1 MRFIVTGLVLG
12 VLVFSFGPFS
22 FTHAALE
29 QPLSEYPLT
38 QDPPVWKGQ
47 VEFKWKSTGAPFY
60 KHSIDLPN
68 GEQKTVVTSSAYYRT
83 SDLEL
88 GEDYRWRI
96 SSCNDRDGTDCGQPS
111 ATQVFS
117 IVPAPPG
124 VTGGLI
130 PCGRQYDDALTTINE
145 SEPCGFSHIF
155 LLLKNVLDFVL
166 WRLGLLIIA
175 LMALATAAVT
185 YFSFGSPNIILWVK
199 STWRSVIVGY
209 LIALFAWLIVNVI
222 LNVLGFEVRLFGTW
236 WQLPF

>member
-1 MRFIVTGLVLG
+1 MRFLLIVLFSG
-12 VLVFSFGPFS
+12 VL
-22 FTHAALE
+22 L
-29 QPLSEYPLT
+29 LSPGLTLSAPDTPDLVYPT
-38 QDPPVWKGQ
+38 EKDSPIWKGK
-47 VEFKWKSTGAPFY
+47 VEFTWKSTGAPFY

-68 GEQKTVVTSSAYYRT
+68 GEQKTVVTSSTSYRT
-83 SDLEL
+83 SNLEL
-88 GEDYRWRI
+88 GEDYRWRV

-130 PCGRQYDDALTTINE
+130 PCGRQYDDPLTTTVE
-145 SEPCGFSHIF
+145 STPCGFSHII
-155 LLLKNVLDFVL
+155 LLVKNVLDFVL

-175 LMALATAAVT
+175 LMAVATAAVT

-199 STWRSVIVGY
+199 SAWRSVLVGY
-209 LIALFAWLIVNVI
+209 AIALFAWLIVNVI
-222 LNVLGFEVRLFGTW
+222 LNVLGFEIRLFGTW